1 MADIADLHMHT
12 IYSDGKHSPEE
23 LLHLIKGAGI
33 KAFSITDHDTVDGI
47 KPMLELLDGSIEFIP
62 GIEISCH
69 YNKREIHLLGY
80 GIDIESDYLLEH
92 LDGFKKSREER
103 AKKILTKLHDLDV
116 DIELEQIQ
124 GRTPN
129 NTIARPHIAAEL
141 VTQGYVNDLREAF
154 SRYLYDNGPAY
165 EAKVEFP
172 IEEAIKLVKR
182 SGGISSIAHPGKMVS
197 ESDVRDFFSMGM
209 DGLEVIH
216 PNHSLYLQKKYHNI
230 AKMFNAIETGGSDFH
245 GLKDY
250 ELGNLGKFGI
260 PYLVFQKIKKYIEE

>member
-12 IYSDGKHSPEE
+12 IYSDGKHTPEE
-23 LLHLIKGAGI
+23 LLHLIKQAGI

-47 KPMLELLDGSIEFIP
+47 RPMLDILDDSIDFIP

-80 GIDIESDYLLEH
+80 GININSDYLLQH
-92 LDGFKKSREER
+92 LDDFKKSREDR
-103 AKKILTKLHDLDV
+103 AKKILTKLQNLDV
-116 DIELEQIQ
+116 DLELEQIQ
-124 GRTPN
+124 ERTPN

-141 VTQGYVNDLREAF
+141 VTQGYANDLKDAF

-172 IEEAIKLVKR
+172 IEAAIKLVKK
-182 SGGISSIAHPGKMVS
+182 SGGISVIAHPGRMVT
-197 ESDVRDFFSMGM
+197 EQDVRDFFKLGM
-209 DGLEVIH
+209 DGIEVLH
-216 PNHSLYLQKKYHNI
+216 PNHSLFMQKKYHNL
-230 AKMFNAIETGGSDFH
+230 AKMYNAVETGGSDFH

-250 ELGNLGKFGI
+250 ELSNLGKFGI
-260 PYLVFQKIKKYIEE
+260 PIAVFNKIRNSLK